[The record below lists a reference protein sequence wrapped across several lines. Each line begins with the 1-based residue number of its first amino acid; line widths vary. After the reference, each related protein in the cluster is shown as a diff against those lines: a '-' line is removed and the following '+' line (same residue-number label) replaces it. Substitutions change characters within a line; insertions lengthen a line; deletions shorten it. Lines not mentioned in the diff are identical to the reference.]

1 MKRVSDRAEN
11 LIGSEILQLGSQI
24 NQLRAKGHS
33 ILNLTIG
40 DFNPKIFPIPDL
52 LKQYIID
59 AYQADETNYPPA
71 DGVPS
76 LKNAVRGFLASTENL
91 DVGDNEILIA
101 AGGRPL
107 IYAAYQSVVDPGD
120 VVVYPTPSWNNNH
133 YCYLSGAVGVEIPTS
148 AANGF
153 MPTAEELKPHVGKA
167 AMIALCSPGNP
178 MGTTFTRDQLEQIC
192 DLVLEENRKR
202 EGMRKPLY
210 VLYDQIY
217 WMLRTDGIGHVNP
230 VSVRPEMKEYTV
242 FIDGIS
248 KAFAATG
255 VRVGWGF
262 GPSHVI
268 SVMKTILVH
277 VGAWAP
283 RAEQIATA
291 GFLSDYRA
299 VLQYVSELQS
309 NIDKRFHALYNGIQ
323 QIATQGYPVQ
333 AIRPQ
338 GAIYVSA
345 QFAIL
350 GNKTPEGMVI
360 ERTDDI
366 TKYLMYRAGIAAVP
380 FTGFGCGEGTDWFR
394 LSVGTLNEEE
404 IPNLLAA
411 LKRALDLLN

>member
-24 NQLRAKGHS
+24 NQLRATGHS

-40 DFNPKIFPIPDL
+40 DFDPKIFPIPDL
-52 LKQYIID
+52 LKQYIIG
-59 AYQADETNYPPA
+59 AYRADETNYPPA

-76 LKNAVRGFLASTENL
+76 LKNAVRGFLASTENV
-91 DVGDNEILIA
+91 DVGDSEILIA

-153 MPTAEELKPHVGKA
+153 MPTAEELKPHVGTA

-202 EGMRKPLY
+202 DGIRKPLY

-230 VSVRPEMKEYTV
+230 VSVRPEMKDYTV

-268 SVMKTILVH
+268 SVMKTMLVH

-291 GFLSDYRA
+291 LFLSDHRA
-299 VLQYVSELQS
+299 VLQYVNGLQS
-309 NIDKRFHALYNGIQ
+309 NIDNRFQALYNGIQ
-323 QIATQGYPVQ
+323 QLITQGYPVA

-350 GNKTPEGMVI
+350 GNKTPEGLVI

-366 TKYLMYRAGIAAVP
+366 TKYLMHRAGIAAVP
-380 FTGFGCGEGTDWFR
+380 FTGFGCAEGTDWFR
-394 LSVGTLNEEE
+394 LSVGTLREED
-404 IPNLLAA
+404 IPDLFAG
-411 LKRALDLLN
+411 LKRAFDLLT